1 MARKNTRLYSL
12 DAVETYLAKLD
23 HGDGIQLDVIEGT
36 LLDTIIIWHGGETYE
51 VFEEVAV
58 NSWNSA
64 YARHVY
70 RHGLPQE
77 WIDALDAELDRLD
90 AEDAA

>member
-1 MARKNTRLYSL
+1 MARKNTRTYSL
-12 DAVETYLAKLD
+12 KAVETYLAKLD
-23 HGDGIQLDVIEGT
+23 HGDGIQLDVIEGA
-36 LLDTIIIWHGGETYE
+36 LLDDLIIWHGGETYE
-51 VFEEVAV
+51 VFEAV
-58 NSWNSA
+58 YVNEWSST
-64 YARHVY
+64 YVRHIY